1 MSSIFIDGRVE
12 SEWGEASQLTKA
24 STRTGFSAGAA
35 KPAGYAK
42 RYMPE
47 STKSSAAIISER
59 YDDKSYAWAPSW
71 LRSTPVIS

>member
-42 RYMPE
+42 R
-47 STKSSAAIISER
+47 
-59 YDDKSYAWAPSW
+59 
-71 LRSTPVIS
+71 